1 MKIHFCQ
8 QHKIFKKVKLC
19 IMGKITRLAVLGFLF
34 CFNSLL
40 LPQNLQGQ
48 VSGVKTIP
56 GDYNSITDAM
66 SQIRIAGVS
75 GPTFLELQ
83 PGYNSAVE
91 TYPITIRAIP
101 GISSTNSLTI
111 SPAAGVTG
119 LSIITASSSPVI
131 NFIGAYNIIIDGRP
145 GRAGTARE
153 LTILNNGVESNAV
166 SFTDGAVDNAVRYC
180 VLESSPL
187 TLFNAVVYFGRS
199 GEPLPVNIFFENS
212 GNELSECAVR
222 TINSSIA
229 IYSNGG
235 QDVYNTGNK
244 IINNEIMDF
253 RRHGIAMFN
262 FNSNWLITGNSF
274 YSQGLVSASDISI
287 IHFGGAI
294 PGSVNNTIS
303 GNFIGGQSL
312 HAAGTKFN
320 AEYVHGILLVDGSF
334 IVENN
339 IIQNFN
345 MGPGSNGWSI
355 FNGISVVSN
364 ASAIISGNQIGG
376 PVYQPGSI
384 TVTGNEINCIGISN
398 GSCGFVSITNNRIN
412 NFTLLAEAK
421 SIFFGIAS
429 IGAANTVIS
438 GNEIDFVDDVSTGQI
453 NFTAISVRQNTNC
466 PIGPGPAVL
475 DHNLIKNITLS
486 SDDNNTSFTGIE
498 ITGSGS
504 ESLLLHYN
512 EVYKINISSQ
522 DGEANFGG
530 ININDRVSGNT
541 GNIIGSGTEVNSI
554 MVTGKVVNATAILV
568 NESADASIS
577 DDIIG
582 NITVNGTLS
591 AALKGINIQ
600 GGGKAN
606 VTGNELKDLSVS
618 SSGISDM
625 QGIIFSGAVTGS
637 ELSTLHNNQV
647 YKINVSSSD
656 GEANFAG
663 IQINDRIS

>member
-1 MKIHFCQ
+1 
-8 QHKIFKKVKLC
+8 
-19 IMGKITRLAVLGFLF
+19 MGKITRLAVLGFLF

-339 IIQNFN
+339 I
-345 MGPGSNGWSI
+345 
-355 FNGISVVSN
+355 
-364 ASAIISGNQIGG
+364 
-376 PVYQPGSI
+376 
-384 TVTGNEINCIGISN
+384 
-398 GSCGFVSITNNRIN
+398 
-412 NFTLLAEAK
+412 
-421 SIFFGIAS
+421 
-429 IGAANTVIS
+429 
-438 GNEIDFVDDVSTGQI
+438 
-453 NFTAISVRQNTNC
+453 
-466 PIGPGPAVL
+466 
-475 DHNLIKNITLS
+475 
-486 SDDNNTSFTGIE
+486 
-498 ITGSGS
+498 
-504 ESLLLHYN
+504 
-512 EVYKINISSQ
+512 
-522 DGEANFGG
+522 
-530 ININDRVSGNT
+530 
-541 GNIIGSGTEVNSI
+541 
-554 MVTGKVVNATAILV
+554 
-568 NESADASIS
+568 
-577 DDIIG
+577 
-582 NITVNGTLS
+582 
-591 AALKGINIQ
+591 
-600 GGGKAN
+600 
-606 VTGNELKDLSVS
+606 
-618 SSGISDM
+618 
-625 QGIIFSGAVTGS
+625 
-637 ELSTLHNNQV
+637 
-647 YKINVSSSD
+647 
-656 GEANFAG
+656 
-663 IQINDRIS
+663 